1 MAREGSMRRC
11 HKTIVL
17 GILLCGAF
25 VIFFYSC
32 SPNLAPRKWVYL
44 GNKQVDE
51 MGYIAII
58 PVRPSKGA
66 FSRLKFETQ
75 GSLEMYQVTVFF
87 ENGESW
93 SPNERF
99 SFRQN
104 VYTHV
109 IELPGRQS
117 VIKKVEFRFHLVD
130 NKLGLALVSL
140 FGGRD

>member
-1 MAREGSMRRC
+1 MQRY
-11 HKTIVL
+11 HKTIIL
-17 GILLCGAF
+17 GILLCGVLVLF
-25 VIFFYSC
+25 SYSC
-32 SPNLAPRKWVYL
+32 APNLAPSKWIHL
-44 GNKQVDE
+44 GNKQVDI
-51 MGYIAII
+51 MGDIAVI
-58 PVRPSKGA
+58 PVRPSKGT

-87 ENGESW
+87 ENGEKW

-99 SFRQN
+99 SFRQG

-109 IELPGRQS
+109 IELPGGGS

-140 FGGRD
+140 YGGRD

>member
-1 MAREGSMRRC
+1 MRRG
-11 HKTIVL
+11 HKTIIL
-17 GILLCGAF
+17 GILLCSVF
-25 VIFFYSC
+25 VIFFCSC

-44 GNKQVDE
+44 GNKQVDDT
-51 MGYIAII
+51 GYIAII

-66 FSRLKFETQ
+66 FSRLKFESQ
-75 GSLEMYQVTVFF
+75 GSLEMLKVTVFF
-87 ENGESW
+87 ENGETW

-104 VYTHV
+104 VYTNL
-109 IELPGRQS
+109 IELPGGES

-140 FGGRD
+140 YGGRD